1 MLDAAYADG
10 YRMLHPDHPGF
21 TFPTW
26 DPHLRLDF
34 VFVPQS
40 SLPRLRSC
48 EVVVGPAATA
58 ASDHLPVLA
67 ELDLA

>member
-1 MLDAAYADG
+1 
-10 YRMLHPDHPGF
+10 MLHPDHPGF